1 MRHGL
6 PIRPLLTTLA
16 LMLVAATAPAQTSAL
31 YATSGSGTK
40 PIYVIQN
47 GVVTNQIPQTTGN
60 QAFAL
65 AVASDIRT
73 VGYYGVTG
81 TVGQQYTL
89 GGVPVGAPYVNNN
102 GGCCF
107 LDGTTDGT
115 YNYASGYNSNQVWR
129 AGLDWSNLTP
139 LFNVGYAPI
148 GITYDGGTN
157 SLWVGQYNNSNSV
170 SLFQY
175 ALNGTLLSSFSPALP
190 GGDPNVLGSNGITAL
205 AYDAADQT
213 LWFSNYS
220 PSATLY
226 QYSRSGVQLSSVD
239 IAGIAETG
247 GYILG
252 AEFQLTATPEPAS
265 LLLFGTGLV
274 GMAGIAHRRRRQAL
288 NVGEVDR
295 QTIP

>member
-1 MRHGL
+1 V
-6 PIRPLLTTLA
+6 LL
-16 LMLVAATAPAQTSAL
+16 AATAAAQTSAL

-47 GVVTNQIPQTTGN
+47 GVVTNQITQTTGN

-73 VGYYGVTG
+73 VGYYGATG
-81 TVGQQYTL
+81 TLGQEYTL
-89 GGVPVGAPYVNNN
+89 AGVPIGAPYANNN

-107 LDGTTDGT
+107 LDGTTDGA

-129 AGLDWSNLTP
+129 AALDWSDLTP

-148 GITYDGGTN
+148 GITYDSGNN

-175 ALNGTLLSSFSPALP
+175 ALNGTLLSSFSPTLP
-190 GGDPNVLGSNGITAL
+190 GGNPNLSGSNGITAL

-220 PSATLY
+220 PTATLY
-226 QYSRSGVQLSSVD
+226 QYSRSGTQLSSVD
-239 IAGIAETG
+239 IAAIASDG

-252 AEFQLTATPEPAS
+252 AEFQFTTPEPAS
-265 LLLFGTGLV
+265 LLLFGTGV
-274 GMAGIAHRRRRQAL
+274 AGIAGMGYRRRRQA
-288 NVGEVDR
+288 
-295 QTIP
+295 